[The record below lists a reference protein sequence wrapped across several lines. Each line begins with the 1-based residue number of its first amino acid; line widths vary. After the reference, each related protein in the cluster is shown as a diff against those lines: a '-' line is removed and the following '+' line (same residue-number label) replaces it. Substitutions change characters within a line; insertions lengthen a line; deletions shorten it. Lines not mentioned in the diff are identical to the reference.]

1 MDTLDT
7 KRVSLPKTRLRR
19 VRAMAFKI
27 ALALLA
33 GVTLVAVILTLGVAT
48 GALGV
53 HFPALTGRFAVG
65 RANVDLVDTSR
76 RELFG
81 SDPSAHRAIVV
92 TIYYPATPP
101 ANASP
106 APYLEGKMADAL
118 TSRLHLPAVAAAAV
132 HSHAYDRPPVAAG
145 VFPVVE
151 FLPGIGTSPSEY
163 TSLVEDLASHGYV
176 VAMIYPTY
184 SVPVTV
190 FSDGRSVPLSE
201 AGFRSEN
208 EPASASAAQI
218 DHDRNVI
225 GAVWVADA
233 RFTLDQL
240 ARLNGADAL
249 LRGHLDLERV
259 GVFGHSF
266 GGATAAEVVRID
278 PRFKAAINMDG
289 AVFSMTDGRQIV
301 RPLLWM
307 ASDYSQVTDSQLRQ
321 IGMSRAE
328 FDTKVQ
334 QKKTERD
341 AFLRTTPRATLI
353 TLPGSTHSTYI
364 TDDALIGAV
373 LPGLTDPLAT
383 IDGTRALR
391 IITAD
396 VATYFG
402 HTV

>member
-1 MDTLDT
+1 MNAES
-7 KRVSLPKTRLRR
+7 VVVPKSRKHS
-19 VRAMAFKI
+19 VRKVALKV
-27 ALALLA
+27 ALALLV
-33 GVTLVAVILTLGVAT
+33 GVVLVGSTLTLGVAT
-48 GALGV
+48 GVLGV
-53 HFPALTGRFAVG
+53 HFPALTGRFSVG
-65 RANVDLVDTSR
+65 RVNVDLVDVSR
-76 RELFG
+76 AETFG
-81 SDPSAHRAIVV
+81 NNPSAHRAIVV

-118 TSRLHLPAVAAAAV
+118 TSRLHLPGFAAALV
-132 HSHAYDRPPVAAG
+132 HSHAYNRPPAAAG

-163 TSLVEDLASHGYV
+163 TSTVEDLASHGYV

-184 SVPVTV
+184 SVPATV
-190 FSDGRSVPLSE
+190 FSNGRVAPLSE

-208 EPASASAAQI
+208 EPAGTSAAQT

-225 GAVWVADA
+225 AAVWVADA

-240 ARLNGADAL
+240 AQMNRTDAL
-249 LRGHLDLERV
+249 LRGHLDLEHV
-259 GVFGHSF
+259 GIFGHSF
-266 GGATAAEVVRID
+266 GGATAAEVLRID
-278 PRFKAAINMDG
+278 PRFKAGINMDG
-289 AVFSMTDGRQIV
+289 TAFTITNGHQID

-307 ASDYSQVTDSQLRQ
+307 ASDYSQVTNSQLHQ

-328 FDTKVQ
+328 FDTKIR
-334 QKKTERD
+334 QKEAERD
-341 AFLRTTPRATLI
+341 AFLRTVPQATLI

-373 LPGLTDPLAT
+373 VPGLADPLAT
-383 IDGTRALR
+383 IDGTHALK

-396 VATYFG
+396 VATFFG
-402 HTV
+402 HTL